1 MSSFQYFTDCK
12 LKTANCKLKKM
23 NYLKIFAPA
32 TVANVSCGFDSL
44 GFAVDAVGDEMTFT
58 KTAEK
63 GVKITNIT
71 GANLTYNIDEN
82 AASAV
87 VKKILNEANADFGIE
102 LTIHKGFAPGSGLGS
117 SAASAAGGAFGA
129 NQLLGTI
136 YSDLELTKFAMFGE
150 EVACGSAIADNVS
163 AAIYGGFVLVRSYN
177 PLEIIKLPVPSELR
191 VVAIHPQI
199 EVKTKDARA
208 VLPTEIPLKD
218 AVTQWANVGGLI
230 SGLYSDNYNLISNS
244 LVDIIVEP
252 ARKGLIPF
260 FDDVKNAA
268 TKAGALGAG
277 ISGSGPTIFALCKGD
292 EIAEKVYK
300 SIKESYQNK
309 GIDFEM
315 FISKV
320 NLKGIRIIK

>member
-1 MSSFQYFTDCK
+1 MSNLLLIK
-12 LKTANCKLKKM
+12 NCESNLLTKNMK
-23 NYLKIFAPA
+23 YIKIFSPA

-44 GFAVDAVGDEMTFT
+44 GFAVDAIGDEMTFT
-58 KTAEK
+58 KTPEK
-63 GVKITNIT
+63 VVKITNIT
-71 GANLTYNIDEN
+71 GANLTYNVDEN

-87 VKKILNEANADFGIE
+87 VKKILNEAKADFGIS
-102 LTIHKGFAPGSGLGS
+102 LTIHKGFSPGSGLGS
-117 SAASAAGGAFGA
+117 SAASAAGAAFGT
-129 NQLLGTI
+129 NQLLGNI
-136 YSDLELTKFAMFGE
+136 YSELELTKFAMFGE
-150 EVACGSAIADNVS
+150 KIACGSAIADNV
-163 AAIYGGFVLVRSYN
+163 AAAVHGGFVLVRSYD

-208 VLPTEIPLKD
+208 VLPTKIALKD

-230 SGLYSDNYNLISNS
+230 SGLYTDNYSLISNS

-252 ARKGLIPF
+252 ARKPLIPF
-260 FDDVKNAA
+260 FDTVKNSAI
-268 TKAGALGAG
+268 KEGALGAG

-292 EIAEKVYK
+292 EVAENVYK
-300 SIKESYQNK
+300 SVQESYKNT

-320 NLKGIRIIK
+320 NPKGMKILESK

>member
-1 MSSFQYFTDCK
+1 MD
-12 LKTANCKLKKM
+12 
-23 NYLKIFAPA
+23 YLKIFSPA

-58 KTAEK
+58 KTTEK
-63 GVKITNIT
+63 GVKITKIT
-71 GANLTYNIDEN
+71 GANLTYNVDEN

-87 VKKILNEANADFGIE
+87 VKKILVEANANFGIE
-102 LTIHKGFAPGSGLGS
+102 LTIHKGFSPGSGLGS
-117 SAASAAGGAFGA
+117 SAASAAGAAFGV
-129 NQLLGTI
+129 NQFLENK
-136 YSDLELTKFAMFGE
+136 YSELELTKFAMFGE
-150 EVACGSAIADNVS
+150 EVACGSQIADNVA

-199 EVKTKDARA
+199 EVKTKDARE
-208 VLPTEIPLKD
+208 VLPTKIPLKD

-230 SGLYSDNYNLISNS
+230 AGLYTDNYNLISNS

-252 ARKGLIPF
+252 HRKKLIPF

-268 TKAGALGAG
+268 LKAGALGAG

-292 EIAEKVYK
+292 EIAKEVYK
-300 SIKESYQNK
+300 AIKESYKNT
-309 GIDFEM
+309 GIDFTM
-315 FISKV
+315 FTSKV
-320 NLKGIRIIK
+320 NSEGMKIL

>member
-1 MSSFQYFTDCK
+1 MD
-12 LKTANCKLKKM
+12 
-23 NYLKIFAPA
+23 YLKIFSPA

-58 KTAEK
+58 KTTEK
-63 GVKITNIT
+63 GVKITKIT
-71 GANLTYNIDEN
+71 GANLTYNVDEN

-87 VKKILNEANADFGIE
+87 VKKILVEANANFGIE
-102 LTIHKGFAPGSGLGS
+102 LTIHKGFSPGSGLGS
-117 SAASAAGGAFGA
+117 SAASAAGAAFGV
-129 NQLLGTI
+129 NQFLENK
-136 YSDLELTKFAMFGE
+136 YSELELTKFAMFGE
-150 EVACGSAIADNVS
+150 EVACGSQIADNVA

-199 EVKTKDARA
+199 EVKTKDARE

-230 SGLYSDNYNLISNS
+230 AGLYTDNYNLISNS

-252 ARKGLIPF
+252 HRKKLIPF

-268 TKAGALGAG
+268 IKAGALGAG

-292 EIAEKVYK
+292 EIAKEVYK
-300 SIKESYQNK
+300 AIEESYKNT
-309 GIDFEM
+309 GIDFTM
-315 FISKV
+315 FTSKV
-320 NLKGIRIIK
+320 NSEGMKIIKSN

>member
-1 MSSFQYFTDCK
+1 MD
-12 LKTANCKLKKM
+12 
-23 NYLKIFAPA
+23 YLKIFAPA

-44 GFAVDAVGDEMTFT
+44 GFAVDAIGDEMTFT
-58 KTAEK
+58 KTTEK
-63 GVKITNIT
+63 GVKITSIT
-71 GANLTYNIDEN
+71 GADLTYNVDEN

-87 VKKILNEANADFGIE
+87 VQKILIEANADFGID
-102 LTIHKGFAPGSGLGS
+102 LTIHKGFSPGSGLGS
-117 SAASAAGGAFGA
+117 SAASAAGAAFGA
-129 NQLLGTI
+129 NQLLGNI

-150 EVACGSAIADNVS
+150 EVACGSPIADNVA
-163 AAIYGGFVLVRSYN
+163 AAIYGGFVLVRSYE

-191 VVAIHPQI
+191 VVAIHPQV

-208 VLPTEIPLKD
+208 VLPKKIALKD

-230 SGLYSDNYNLISNS
+230 SGLYTDNYNLISNS

-252 ARKGLIPF
+252 HRKKLIPF

-268 TKAGALGAG
+268 VKAGALGAG

-292 EIAEKVYK
+292 EVAKKVYN
-300 SIKESYQNK
+300 SIEESYKNTQ
-309 GIDFEM
+309 IDFEM

-320 NLKGIRIIK
+320 NPEGMKIIEKQ

>member
-1 MSSFQYFTDCK
+1 MD
-12 LKTANCKLKKM
+12 
-23 NYLKIFAPA
+23 YLKIFAPA

-44 GFAVDAVGDEMTFT
+44 GFAVDAIGDEMTFT
-58 KTAEK
+58 RTTKK
-63 GVKITNIT
+63 GVKISNIT
-71 GANLTYNIDEN
+71 GADLTYNVDEN

-87 VKKILNEANADFGIE
+87 VKKVLNEANADFGIE
-102 LTIHKGFAPGSGLGS
+102 LTIHKGFSPGSGLGS
-117 SAASAAGGAFGA
+117 SAASAAGAAFGA
-129 NQLLGTI
+129 NQLLGNI

-150 EVACGSAIADNVS
+150 EVACGSPIADNVS

-199 EVKTKDARA
+199 EVKTKDARD
-208 VLPTEIPLKD
+208 VLPKEIALKD

-230 SGLYSDNYNLISNS
+230 SGLYTDNYNLISNS

-260 FDDVKNAA
+260 FDDVKNSAI
-268 TKAGALGAG
+268 KSGALGAG

-292 EIAEKVYK
+292 EVADNVYK
-300 SIKESYQNK
+300 SIEESYKNT

-320 NLKGIRIIK
+320 NHKGIKILK

>member
-1 MSSFQYFTDCK
+1 MD
-12 LKTANCKLKKM
+12 
-23 NYLKIFAPA
+23 YLKIFAPA

-44 GFAVDAVGDEMTFT
+44 GFAVDAIGDEMTFT
-58 KTAEK
+58 KTTKK
-63 GVKITNIT
+63 GIKITNIT
-71 GANLTYNIDEN
+71 GANLTYDVDKN

-87 VKKILNEANADFGIE
+87 VKKVLNEANADFGIE
-102 LTIHKGFAPGSGLGS
+102 LTIHKGFSPGSGLGS
-117 SAASAAGGAFGA
+117 SAASAAGAAFGA
-129 NQLLGTI
+129 NQLLGNI

-150 EVACGSAIADNVS
+150 EVACGTPIADNVS

-199 EVKTKDARA
+199 EVKTKDARD
-208 VLPTEIPLKD
+208 VLPTEIALKD
-218 AVTQWANVGGLI
+218 AITQWANVGGLI
-230 SGLYSDNYNLISNS
+230 SGLYTDNYNLISNS

-260 FDDVKNAA
+260 FDNVKNSAI
-268 TKAGALGAG
+268 KAGALGAG

-292 EIAEKVYK
+292 KVAKNVYK
-300 SIKESYQNK
+300 SIEESYKNT

-320 NLKGIRIIK
+320 NHEGIKILK

>member
-1 MSSFQYFTDCK
+1 MD
-12 LKTANCKLKKM
+12 
-23 NYLKIFAPA
+23 YLKIFSPA

-71 GANLTYNIDEN
+71 GADLTYNVDEN

-87 VKKILNEANADFGIE
+87 VKKILEEANANFGIE
-102 LTIHKGFAPGSGLGS
+102 LTIHKGFSPGSGLGS
-117 SAASAAGGAFGA
+117 SASSAAGAAFGVHQFLE
-129 NQLLGTI
+129 NK
-136 YSDLELTKFAMFGE
+136 YSELELTKFAMFGE
-150 EVACGSAIADNVS
+150 QVACGSAIADNVA
-163 AAIYGGFVLVRSYN
+163 AAIFGGFVLVRSYN
-177 PLEIIKLPVPSELR
+177 PLEIIKLPVPSALR

-199 EVKTKDARA
+199 EVKTKDARE
-208 VLPTEIPLKD
+208 VLPKEIALKD

-230 SGLYSDNYNLISNS
+230 SGLYTDNYDLISNS

-252 ARKGLIPF
+252 YRKKLIPF
-260 FDDVKNAA
+260 FDAVKISAIR
-268 TKAGALGAG
+268 AGALGAG

-292 EIAEKVYK
+292 EIAENVYEA
-300 SIKESYQNK
+300 IEESYKNT
-309 GIDFEM
+309 GIKFEM

-320 NLKGIRIIK
+320 NSKGMKIIERK

>member
-1 MSSFQYFTDCK
+1 MD
-12 LKTANCKLKKM
+12 
-23 NYLKIFAPA
+23 YLKIFAPA

-44 GFAVDAVGDEMTFT
+44 GFAVDAIGDEMTFT
-58 KTAEK
+58 KTTEK

-71 GANLTYNIDEN
+71 GANLTYNVDEN

-102 LTIHKGFAPGSGLGS
+102 LTIHKGFSPGSGLGS
-117 SAASAAGGAFGA
+117 SAASAAGAAFGA
-129 NQLLGTI
+129 NQLLGNI

-150 EVACGSAIADNVS
+150 EVACGTPIADNVS
-163 AAIYGGFVLVRSYN
+163 AAIYGGFVLVRSYS

-191 VVAIHPQI
+191 VVAIHPQV
-199 EVKTKDARA
+199 EVKTKDARE
-208 VLPTEIPLKD
+208 VLPTEIALKD

-252 ARKGLIPF
+252 HRKKLIPF

-268 TKAGALGAG
+268 LKSGALGAG

-292 EIAEKVYK
+292 EVATNVYK
-300 SIKESYQNK
+300 SIEESYKNT

-320 NLKGIRIIK
+320 NHEGIKIL